1 MRRFPH
7 LTFAL
12 LFIFLSGC
20 GSTQRTSFSADDEAQ
35 ADVPGL
41 AGVRV
46 FEDAPAAAFRP
57 AVSSE
62 RVFNYLALS
71 GGGGDGAYGAGILN
85 GWTDSGKRPDFAIV
99 SGVSTGALIAPFAF
113 LGSRYDPVLKD
124 VYTGGYAERLLEA
137 PNFFN
142 LIFGS
147 SLYGNERLRAMVA
160 RYVDKAMLAEIAR
173 EYAKGRLLI
182 VVTTNLD
189 TQRAVI
195 WDMGAIA
202 ASGSPNALATFRDVL
217 VASASIPLVFP
228 PTLIDVEANG
238 RRFQEMHVD
247 GAIITPVFTL
257 PEDYLLRNA
266 RAQVARGS
274 RLDLYVLLNAKIG
287 PNFKVVD
294 NSALTIASRTVST
307 FVHTEIRDTV
317 FDTYRFARRSG
328 MGFNISYIDKDIP
341 EAKGAGFDTA
351 YMRRLYEY
359 GYAKARSGAFWDKS
373 PPAEP
378 APVTTALR

>member
-12 LFIFLSGC
+12 LLVFLSGC
-20 GSTQRTSFSADDEAQ
+20 SLTHRTPFSVDDEAR
-35 ADVPGL
+35 ADVPGM

-71 GGGGDGAYGAGILN
+71 GGGGNGAYGAGVLN
-85 GWTDSGKRPDFAIV
+85 GWTASGKRPDFAIV

-124 VYTGGYAERLLEA
+124 VYTGGYAARLLEA

-142 LIFGS
+142 LVFGS
-147 SLYGNERLRAMVA
+147 SLYGNRRLRAMVA
-160 RYVDKAMLAEIAR
+160 HFVDKAMLADIAR

-202 ASGSPNALATFRDVL
+202 ASGSPNALQTFRDVL
-217 VASASIPLVFP
+217 VASASIPLVFS

-266 RAQVARGS
+266 KAQIARGS

-287 PNFKVVD
+287 PDFKVVD
-294 NSALTIASRTVST
+294 NSAITIASRTVST

-317 FDTYRFARRSG
+317 FDTYQFARRSG
-328 MGFNISYIDKDIP
+328 MGFNISYIDKDITEP
-341 EAKGAGFDTA
+341 EGAGFDTA
-351 YMRRLYEY
+351 YMRSLYEY
-359 GYAKARSGAFWDKS
+359 GYAKARSGTFWEKR
-373 PPAEP
+373 PPEEP
-378 APVTTALR
+378 GPVATALR

>member
-1 MRRFPH
+1 
-7 LTFAL
+7 
-12 LFIFLSGC
+12 
-20 GSTQRTSFSADDEAQ
+20 
-35 ADVPGL
+35 
-41 AGVRV
+41 
-46 FEDAPAAAFRP
+46 
-57 AVSSE
+57 
-62 RVFNYLALS
+62 
-71 GGGGDGAYGAGILN
+71 
-85 GWTDSGKRPDFAIV
+85 
-99 SGVSTGALIAPFAF
+99 
-113 LGSRYDPVLKD
+113 
-124 VYTGGYAERLLEA
+124 
-137 PNFFN
+137 
-142 LIFGS
+142 
-147 SLYGNERLRAMVA
+147 MVA

-173 EYAKGRLLI
+173 EYAEGRLLI

-247 GAIITPVFTL
+247 GAIIPPVFTL

-341 EAKGAGFDTA
+341 EAKAAGFDTA

-359 GYAKARSGAFWDKS
+359 GYAKARSGAFFEEGA
-373 PPAEP
+373 AEERDCQWP
-378 APVTTALR
+378 LAAG